1 MARPS
6 LSLRI
11 IPRFPAK
18 VLPGD
23 GIAIIR
29 TGGSITVDMD
39 WSDIAQVSLPPDTE
53 NYEFTLRHSDGSFV
67 RVPVPD
73 IVLPQVTWSTLSGKP
88 SEFPP
93 SAHTHTINNI
103 TGLQAALDAKVDDT
117 DVIDVAHGG
126 SGRATATA
134 YGVIIGGTTS
144 TGAHQSVAL
153 GTSGWVL
160 TSNGAGAAPTMQA
173 PAPTVVPNGTV
184 INSTLATYTSNTN
197 LTTLIPFDDTI
208 PQNTEGTQILSASLT
223 PTSTTNKIRAR
234 FFGFGTTP
242 TNGDV
247 LIAAMF
253 NGSANAVQAV
263 CQQFATANYL
273 TPLCMEFEY
282 TPGSVSAQTIT
293 VRVGAAVSTCRMN
306 GTAGGRLFGGSAACT
321 LVLEEVKA

>member
-39 WSDIAQVSLPPDTE
+39 WSNIQQSGMPVDPST
-53 NYEFTLRHSDGSFV
+53 YEFTLRAADGSFI
-67 RVPVPD
+67 RVPVPAV
-73 IVLPQVTWSTLSGKP
+73 IVPPVTWSTLSGKP

-93 SAHTHTINNI
+93 SPHTHGIPDI
-103 TGLQAALDAKVDDT
+103 TNLVTTLAGKVDT
-117 DVIDVAHGG
+117 TAVIDVAHGG

-134 YGVIIGGTTS
+134 YGVIIGGTTA

-153 GTSGWVL
+153 GTAGWVL

-184 INSTLATYTSNTN
+184 INSVLATYTSNAN
-197 LTTLIPFDDTI
+197 LTTLIPFDDTL

-242 TNGDV
+242 TAGDV
-247 LIAAMF
+247 LTAAMF
-253 NGSANAVQAV
+253 NGGANAVQAT
-263 CQQFATANYL
+263 CMQFGTANYL
-273 TPLCMEFEY
+273 SPLPMEFEY
-282 TPGSVSAQTIT
+282 TPGSTSAQTIT

-306 GTAGGRLFGGSAACT
+306 GTAGGRLFGGAAACT
-321 LVLEEVKA
+321 LVLEEIKA